1 MESLKGTASVLE
13 TKGFKCHLAETRE
26 EAKNIALGLIA
37 ENDTVGIPGTMT
49 VREIGLYKT
58 LEERG
63 NKIYDHW
70 ESKGKITDANANWIG
85 ENTADWFVTSAN
97 AISAED
103 GIIVNIDGH
112 GNRVAGIAWGPGK
125 LLFIA
130 GKNKIA
136 CNLTEAMQ
144 RARDSA
150 AVKNAARFD
159 ITVPCK
165 ITGKCMHCN
174 NPDKICNVI
183 SLLEHVQSGREVHII
198 LVNEELGY

>member
-13 TKGFKCHLAETRE
+13 TKGFKCHLADTRE
-26 EAKNIALGLIA
+26 EAKNIALELIA

-103 GIIVNIDGH
+103 GAIINIDGT
-112 GNRVAGIAWGPGK
+112 GNRVAAISWAPGN
-125 LLFIA
+125 LLFIV

-136 CNLTEAMQ
+136 CNLTDAMQ
-144 RARDSA
+144 RARDVAS
-150 AVKNAARFD
+150 VKNAARFD
-159 ITVPCK
+159 IKTPCK

-174 NPDKICNVI
+174 SPDKICNVI
-183 SLLEHVQSGREVHII
+183 TILEHVQKGREVHVI
-198 LVNEELGY
+198 LVNEELGF